1 MVGNDD
7 SGNKLISLLEDCGSV
22 CRNVDIRVIQNRRT
36 TKSGLRTAL
45 SVLPIYLDGRR
56 GCFFDAASNVT
67 FSADQMIEMFS
78 ELASPSNYTS
88 PVYGS
93 MLFGYPHLL
102 PMMQGESLAFIFS
115 QARKIMIDSGIVA
128 LDLNGVPETRFK
140 MSGGLRSRSDLR
152 NDRII
157 GAALEHV
164 DILHMNED
172 ELVLLTGCRILG
184 TNASREEDDFS
195 IAKAV
200 DLFLDCGVAIVAV
213 TRGKIGSYVACNKA
227 ERFQR
232 TPMLPSSWSNSSAH
246 IPASTLP
253 PGTRLN
259 TNGAGDS
266 FTSGLLVA
274 TMLRHTG
281 MSMSSNPE
289 NTNDE
294 TVVPSMAEEQD
305 LSLPK
310 SSPSKKMTPY
320 TLYMRENYVTLK
332 RQCNDDKKA
341 MFTKCHEMWQSESR
355 EVKSMYERMAKEE
368 NEEAGVNDTSMN
380 FNETETLSSSSRQ
393 SLGNDDSGL
402 NVRHMTNESL
412 NLESAVQFASL
423 VAANHVDTSTRD
435 LDYIDVTRLLERAII
450 YPTGEI

>member
-1 MVGNDD
+1 
-7 SGNKLISLLEDCGSV
+7 
-22 CRNVDIRVIQNRRT
+22 
-36 TKSGLRTAL
+36 
-45 SVLPIYLDGRR
+45 
-56 GCFFDAASNVT
+56 
-67 FSADQMIEMFS
+67 
-78 ELASPSNYTS
+78 
-88 PVYGS
+88 
-93 MLFGYPHLL
+93 
-102 PMMQGESLAFIFS
+102 
-115 QARKIMIDSGIVA
+115 
-128 LDLNGVPETRFK
+128 
-140 MSGGLRSRSDLR
+140 
-152 NDRII
+152 
-157 GAALEHV
+157 
-164 DILHMNED
+164 
-172 ELVLLTGCRILG
+172 
-184 TNASREEDDFS
+184 
-195 IAKAV
+195 
-200 DLFLDCGVAIVAV
+200 
-213 TRGKIGSYVACNKA
+213 
-227 ERFQR
+227 
-232 TPMLPSSWSNSSAH
+232 
-246 IPASTLP
+246 
-253 PGTRLN
+253 
-259 TNGAGDS
+259 
-266 FTSGLLVA
+266 
-274 TMLRHTG
+274 MLRHTG

-450 YPTGEI
+450 YPTVEI